1 MPLIDLAW
9 GKTEAAQAMHDACV
23 ASGFFYGAFPLPPLP
38 SHTHA
43 HSRNESASA
52 ISYLRRVFAS
62 SVSLTGFLVI
72 LHVVSNQV
80 PDAFMEEL
88 PTHMPGGV
96 VICSPLPEEGLGF
109 SAS

>member
-1 MPLIDLAW
+1 MMRVWHPDSFMVRFPFPPAHPR
-9 GKTEAAQAMHDACV
+9 HD
-23 ASGFFYGAFPLPPLP
+23 

-52 ISYLRRVFAS
+52 ISCLRRVFAS

-88 PTHMPGGV
+88 PTHVPGGV
-96 VICSPLPEEGLGF
+96 VICSPLRPT
-109 SAS
+109 